1 MYNSSNYNAIF
12 VIVIQSHSME
22 HKKSNKLIKKAN
34 ELVESRYK
42 FDIWE
47 TRVLA
52 KMITLIHKDDEDFKT
67 YRIYIKELQDD
78 FQLTRNKDAYKRLK
92 DGARRLMSRIVT
104 ITYMSP
110 EGEKVLETPVIIG
123 VETLVAGKSFVDV
136 SFHPNMK
143 PFLLQLKS
151 QFLMYD
157 IRNILKISSVH
168 SVRIY
173 ELLKQYEK
181 IGTRTFLIEELKDI
195 LQVSD
200 KYPLYA
206 NFKQRVIKKAQKDLE
221 KHTDITFTYEEKK
234 KGRSIEKITFFIR
247 KNASENAALIE
258 EQAPSPQETDEAS
271 HIRAMLVSVGIEDTK
286 TQESI
291 LTAHSPAYIQATLKK
306 CETYFKKTKKAVQNK
321 AGYIINALQEGYYK
335 EAIQKEQQKAEKG
348 ARRAKKQQKKEQ
360 QELHREK
367 RRVDFMQIY
376 TEKIQ
381 KLKSTYDEE
390 RLLDLVLE
398 EKRGHALHNMV
409 VERHKNNEP
418 SKMLEVWVNDYL
430 AQKYL
435 SPEEYDFDVYLKK
448 LSR

>member
-1 MYNSSNYNAIF
+1 
-12 VIVIQSHSME
+12 ME

-78 FQLTRNKDAYKRLK
+78 FQLTKNKDAYKRLK
-92 DGARRLMSRIVT
+92 DGARRLMRRIVK
-104 ITYMSP
+104 ITYMTP
-110 EGEKVLETPVIIG
+110 EGEKMLETPVIIG
-123 VETLVAGKSFVDV
+123 VETLVAGKSFIDV

-206 NFKQRVIKKAQKDLE
+206 NFKQRVIKKAQRDLE
-221 KHTDITFTYEEKK
+221 KNTDITFTYEESK
-234 KGRSIEKITFFIR
+234 KGRSVEKIKFFIR
-247 KNASENAALIE
+247 KNSSPTSPKTE
-258 EQAPSPQETDEAS
+258 EVELAPSSPKQDENTTPVREQLQAMGIDDEKALQAILETHALDY
-271 HIRAMLVSVGIEDTK
+271 IE
-286 TQESI
+286 
-291 LTAHSPAYIQATLKK
+291 ATLQK
-306 CETYFKKTKKAVQNK
+306 CEHYFKKTKKGVKNK
-321 AGYIINALQEGYYK
+321 AGYVIKALRDGYYEGTIREEK
-335 EAIQKEQQKAEKG
+335 QKAVKG
-348 ARRAKKQQKKEQ
+348 AQQAKKQRVQEEKAEQLKKM
-360 QELHREK
+360 RD
-367 RRVDFMQIY
+367 DFMRVY
-376 TEKIQ
+376 TQKIEA
-381 KLKSTYDEE
+381 LKAQYDEDA
-390 RLLDLVLE
+390 LIVQVLE
-398 EKRGHALHNMV
+398 DKRGHALHSMV
-409 VERHKNNEP
+409 LERHNKKES
-418 SKMLEVWVNDYL
+418 SKMLDAWVNDYL
-430 AQKYL
+430 AKEHL
-435 SPEEYDFDVYLKK
+435 APEEYDFDVYMEKYNG
-448 LSR
+448 R